1 MVKVK
6 RNILFFLLGCIF
18 TTIINVGATFFYNA
32 KDIEFVS
39 SIEGW
44 NVTNVEE
51 AINSLNTKI
60 YQDGYDEGYL
70 LGYNSGYTK
79 GKNDAIL
86 NTTAQSSHVLNGV
99 TYSSSY
105 GFKLTGTMPNFG
117 STYNTG
123 ITLTSGDFR
132 PVFVVNKSSSGDGRV
147 WRLKNSDGVER
158 LCIGIPY
165 NGYYDTASTLCTS
178 SY

>member
-79 GKNDAIL
+79 QKGKMML
-86 NTTAQSSHVLNGV
+86 
-99 TYSSSY
+99 
-105 GFKLTGTMPNFG
+105 F
-117 STYNTG
+117 
-123 ITLTSGDFR
+123 
-132 PVFVVNKSSSGDGRV
+132 
-147 WRLKNSDGVER
+147 
-158 LCIGIPY
+158 
-165 NGYYDTASTLCTS
+165 
-178 SY
+178 